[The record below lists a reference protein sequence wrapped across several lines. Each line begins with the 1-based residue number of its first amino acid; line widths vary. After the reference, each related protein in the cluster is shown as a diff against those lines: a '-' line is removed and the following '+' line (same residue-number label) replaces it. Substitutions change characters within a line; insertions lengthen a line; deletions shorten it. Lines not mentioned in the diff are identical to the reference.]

1 MQKKFILSLIITIIG
16 FTAFGQQLPVGTCGI
31 IHMYD
36 DAGNRTKRMY
46 YCNNGGNYPTTV
58 KQEEIGETT
67 EFQYVDALYPNPT
80 TGKFSITFSKEL
92 KNAKVFVTDIN
103 GKVISSFK
111 ASGFMIN
118 FDLSGVASGVYFVR
132 IDDAGNIISKKV
144 VKQ

>member
-1 MQKKFILSLIITIIG
+1 MKKRLLLSFFTFFIGMVI
-16 FTAFGQQLPVGTCGI
+16 FGQQLPLNTCGI